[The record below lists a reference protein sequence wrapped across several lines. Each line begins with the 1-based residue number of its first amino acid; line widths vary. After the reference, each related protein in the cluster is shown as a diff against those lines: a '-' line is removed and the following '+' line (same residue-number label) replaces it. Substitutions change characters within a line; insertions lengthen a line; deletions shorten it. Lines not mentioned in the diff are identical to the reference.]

1 MKIFLSSSNIGMSHH
16 LLDLENRGSLALNI
30 GAKTMPKRMRI
41 KVLMATFDKRFSHD
55 PSDSIDT
62 NMIPL
67 FIKPYE
73 LTNIILFDVIHQ
85 TSISLQCQINL
96 SSLCSFADKIDL
108 ATIDL
113 ANMQIADLGNSHAG
127 FKSNFDE

>member
-1 MKIFLSSSNIGMSHH
+1 MMIFLSSSNIGMPHH

-96 SSLCSFADKIDL
+96 SSLCSFVDKIDL

-113 ANMQIADLGNSHAG
+113 ANMQIADLGNSHAS